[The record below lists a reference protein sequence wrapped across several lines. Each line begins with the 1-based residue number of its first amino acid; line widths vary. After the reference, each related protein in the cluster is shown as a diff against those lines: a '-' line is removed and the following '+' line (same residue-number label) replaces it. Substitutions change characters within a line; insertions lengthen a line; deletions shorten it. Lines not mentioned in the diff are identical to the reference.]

1 MNEDD
6 ALGNA
11 LLNEH
16 QHRALSTRLSSIE
29 RELYKAERLVK
40 GDLAQGE
47 LFETTSDITQAESE
61 QLLKIIHA
69 AREIIS
75 ELGIQ
80 FALTTKKQEVRSWLL
95 GHFSIVWTILE
106 DCHAN
111 KLEGFGEV
119 SPGLSETLDPKID
132 QLIETVNLIKKQITT
147 TGNPA
152 LN

>member
-1 MNEDD
+1 MNQDH
-6 ALGNA
+6 ASGNA

-16 QHRALSTRLSSIE
+16 HHRVLSTRLSSIE

-61 QLLKIIHA
+61 ELLKIINA
-69 AREIIS
+69 ARQVIADLKS
-75 ELGIQ
+75 QL
-80 FALTTKKQEVRSWLL
+80 ALTVKKQDVRAWLL

-111 KLEGFGEV
+111 KLAGFGEV
-119 SPGLSETLDPKID
+119 SPALSETLDSKID
-132 QLIETVNLIKKQITT
+132 QLIRMVNSINKRVTTQISR
-147 TGNPA
+147 
-152 LN
+152 

>member
-1 MNEDD
+1 MNEDH
-6 ALGNA
+6 AFGSA

-47 LFETTSDITQAESE
+47 LFDTTSDITQAESE
-61 QLLKIIHA
+61 DLLRILHA
-69 AREIIS
+69 AREVIA
-75 ELGIQ
+75 ELKSQLG
-80 FALTTKKQEVRSWLL
+80 LKVKKQDVRAWLL

-111 KLEGFGEV
+111 KLQGFGEV
-119 SPGLSETLDPKID
+119 SRELSQSLDPKID
-132 QLIETVNLIKKQITT
+132 QLIQMVNSINKRVTT
-147 TGNPA
+147 HS
-152 LN
+152 